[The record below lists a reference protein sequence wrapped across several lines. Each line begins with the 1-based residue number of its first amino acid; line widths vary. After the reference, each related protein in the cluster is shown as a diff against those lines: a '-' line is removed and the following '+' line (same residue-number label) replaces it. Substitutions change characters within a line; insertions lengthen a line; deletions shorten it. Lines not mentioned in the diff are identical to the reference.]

1 MKNAVAQTQKANT
14 GEQQQLQQEQ
24 QLRKLTAFWGQVGPQ
39 NFAKGM
45 LELKR

>member
-24 QLRKLTAFWGQVGPQ
+24 QLRNLTVFWGQVGPQ

-45 LELKR
+45 LALKR